1 MITKVTERDVLDGC
15 RKTLGLADDR
25 EHIVDDILLAA
36 LLRHSAGIH
45 CPCSRITLRAALL
58 ECLQHLSPDE
68 TPLSDR
74 IDTIIEGLIVG
85 GDLLELHD
93 VTTVDP
99 DVKGTWVFAAP
110 PSYVVRPSG
119 EIFLLGIVP
128 DQDVFLPELMA
139 SRISFEGLTRVI
151 VPGPGEDLPA
161 ELDEQGLQR
170 LSEDAWLK
178 SPRKEQPENLLGRFN
193 RQLTEQPPSGAVND
207 LTIVDSERPVTYYR
221 GRWVN
226 PGDRTGIFVGRRPQ
240 DYGAPIWCLV
250 ELGVGAVVRLL
261 DLPPT
266 KSRWRGCDEAWH
278 LQMAI
283 DHCRRNPQIYRR
295 WHEGDGVR
303 FDFLS
308 PLPEWSQRRFMIFG
322 RPVPSERSL
331 LSYRLSAEAA
341 EIEERFL
348 RERLWLSRMDD
359 AG

>member
-1 MITKVTERDVLDGC
+1 MITKVTERDVLAGC
-15 RKTLGLADDR
+15 RKTLGLADNR
-25 EHIVDDILLAA
+25 EHFVDDILLAA
-36 LLRHSAGIH
+36 LLRRSAGIH

-58 ECLQHLSPDE
+58 ECLQHLSLDE
-68 TPLSDR
+68 TPLSHR

-128 DQDVFLPELMA
+128 DQDVFLPESLA
-139 SRISFEGLTRVI
+139 SRISIEGLTRMI
-151 VPGPGEDLPA
+151 VPGPGKDLSA

-170 LSEDAWLK
+170 LSDEAWLK
-178 SPRKEQPENLLGRFN
+178 SPRKEQPENLLSRFN
-193 RQLTEQPPSGAVND
+193 RRLVEQPPSGTVND
-207 LTIVDSERPVTYYR
+207 LEIMDPERPVTYYR
-221 GRWVN
+221 GRWAD
-226 PGDRTGIFVGRRPQ
+226 PGDRTGTFVARRPQ
-240 DYGAPIWCLV
+240 EYGAPIWCLV

-261 DLPPT
+261 DLPLR

-283 DHCRRNPQIYRR
+283 DHCRHNPQIYRR
-295 WHEGDGVR
+295 WHDGDGVC

-322 RPVPSERSL
+322 RPVLPERSL
-331 LSYRLSAEAA
+331 MSYWLPAEAA